1 MTIKSGK
8 KIKQGPKINQ
18 KIKDMILIIQRERT
32 KTYEQNIPENC
43 TFFKLNTCTVIIIIF
58 SVN

>member
-43 TFFKLNTCTVIIIIF
+43 TFF
-58 SVN
+58 